1 MGTGT
6 GEYPSVCVAEW
17 FVPEPVPIFSQPLR
31 FEEVAA
37 AAGAAAREPGRVAAI
52 MARVVQAT

>member
-31 FEEVAA
+31 FEEV
-37 AAGAAAREPGRVAAI
+37 GAAAREPGRVAAI